1 MKTNYSQHVEE
12 LYTAAMTFVH
22 PDEASYARQICAE
35 FAVSNMGQDIRE
47 LAACN
52 TMTATYAM
60 SAWNSLRYAC
70 EVDISDEFDFWKK
83 DAKKMIAAVKRA
95 KLPFTLENARLAW
108 EKKGPF
114 AKG

>member
-1 MKTNYSQHVEE
+1 MKTNYTQRVEE
-12 LYTAAMTFVH
+12 QYTAAMQYVH
-22 PDEASYARQICAE
+22 RDEASYMQQICAE

-47 LAACN
+47 LAGCRNAP
-52 TMTATYAM
+52 ATYAM
-60 SAWNSLRYAC
+60 SAWYGLMNAC
-70 EVDISDEFDFWKK
+70 EVDISGEFDFWKK
-83 DAKKMIAAVKRA
+83 DAKKMIASVKKA